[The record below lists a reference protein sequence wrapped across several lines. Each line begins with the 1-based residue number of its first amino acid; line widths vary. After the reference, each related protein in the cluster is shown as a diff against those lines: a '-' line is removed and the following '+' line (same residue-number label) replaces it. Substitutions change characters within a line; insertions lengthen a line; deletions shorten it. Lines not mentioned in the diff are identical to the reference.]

1 MNDTPKKIIL
11 FGLSNAA
18 VEIGFNLREKG
29 FDFFI
34 VDDDPQSVKVAEEHR
49 FDLRLMDYED
59 DDVLQKA
66 GIGAGVELIYCLFP
80 DDARNIF
87 LAISARSLD
96 EKLNIVAV
104 TQTHD
109 SIHKLK
115 AAGADTVLDPY
126 QIAGKKIYEV
136 IRKPEIV
143 RIIDDTVFGRE
154 KISIEEI
161 TVGKGSRM
169 DGILLEK
176 LDTEGYNLIILGLHD
191 KEARERFIFVTE
203 GRQRKLDASDVLVVV
218 GEDDEIERF
227 RKEFAL

>member
-1 MNDTPKKIIL
+1 
-11 FGLSNAA
+11 
-18 VEIGFNLREKG
+18 
-29 FDFFI
+29 
-34 VDDDPQSVKVAEEHR
+34 
-49 FDLRLMDYED
+49 MDYED

-96 EKLNIVAV
+96 EKLSIVAV